1 MSCPSSA
8 VAVKRLTNTVRA
20 CKGNRGEIKYRHCL
34 VRIDPVCKIPILSSR
49 DPGRVLRGSGCL
61 VGLHG
66 IVLLVVLVLHA
77 AGNLKVSCEFR
88 NKLCVVGFFSI
99 SMSVYGTPASFIE
112 ALCSARAAFWKALSK
127 HSRLT
132 LIRWLLWSSGS
143 SVSEL
148 TLDSLPFRFF
158 PVLDFLCFFSFFSFL
173 SFLSLVCLVFLL
185 LGRFLGP
192 SSSRSAPRLPSSLS
206 PSSSSFPLQTPRA
219 VMSASSSFFFKLAF
233 VLVAGRLVIS
243 TSSEGSAETLSEPST
258 SQRCSNPA
266 NAMAC

>member
-1 MSCPSSA
+1 MW
-8 VAVKRLTNTVRA
+8 
-20 CKGNRGEIKYRHCL
+20 E
-34 VRIDPVCKIPILSSR
+34 IPIQSDCHCINVTGLACSLLHPALLHSWYFFVCVHLQL
-49 DPGRVLRGSGCL
+49 PLLCVLGFA
-61 VGLHG
+61 
-66 IVLLVVLVLHA
+66 VLVLHA

-148 TLDSLPFRFF
+148 RLDSLPFRFF